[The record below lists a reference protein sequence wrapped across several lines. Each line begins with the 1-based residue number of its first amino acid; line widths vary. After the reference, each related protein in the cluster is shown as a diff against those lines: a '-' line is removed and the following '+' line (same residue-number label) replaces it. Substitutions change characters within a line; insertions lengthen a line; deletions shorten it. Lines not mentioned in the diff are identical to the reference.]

1 MSNCVIECNL
11 DISCPGNCV
20 SVDGYSSKINIY
32 DLLNNFCGQW
42 NETSV
47 SLNMNGTIWDN
58 TRSEDRAASSSIFY
72 PLSLS
77 AAAESLSLSW
87 IHDFSASLRASVRLY
102 APTLLRVTRLSCS
115 LSLCAAHPPCYKY
128 IIYNLDC
135 LKYFV
140 EYYFKLISVIFLHL
154 QLFYTQWTN
163 RRFSFCFCWLN

>member
-77 AAAESLSLSW
+77 AAAESLSLLDSRFFGLSAR
-87 IHDFSASLRASVRLY
+87 ICASLRTDS
-102 APTLLRVTRLSCS
+102 APSHQTVLFS
-115 LSLCAAHPPCYKY
+115 LSLLLIRPVINTLY
-128 IIYNLDC
+128 II
-135 LKYFV
+135 
-140 EYYFKLISVIFLHL
+140 
-154 QLFYTQWTN
+154 
-163 RRFSFCFCWLN
+163 